1 MDDAGPALGASRQ
14 GRSPRD
20 QRVDQ
25 RVVPV
30 TRSRVHHQAGG
41 FVDHCQMLV
50 FEDDVERYGPGL
62 KSPGRFGFRQAHGN
76 GLTPGEQPGRPR
88 GFPLDA
94 DPLGGNKPRRLGS
107 GESELIAEEAI
118 QTLGL
123 RADDCKRDLRVR
135 YRVQP

>member
-1 MDDAGPALGASRQ
+1 MDDAWSALGASRQ

-50 FEDDVERYGPGL
+50 LEDDAEGNGPGL
-62 KSPGRFGFRQAHGN
+62 KSPRRFGLRQANGN
-76 GLTPGEQPGRPR
+76 GLTPGEQPRRPR

-94 DPLGGNKPRRLGS
+94 DPLGGNKPRCLSS
-107 GESELIAEEAI
+107 GESELTAEEAI

-135 YRVQP
+135 FRVQP